1 MQDLINYNFED
12 NQNEL
17 VIIVNDK
24 NEFQEL
30 QTRKVMRKN
39 NLWHRSTAILVFSK
53 DEKNTFIYVHK
64 RSKIKDYCPSYYSI
78 GFGGV
83 LSENENFL
91 QNAIKELHEES
102 GIIKKPEQL
111 FDLGLLKCETDCA
124 KSYVTFI
131 NPDFQTTP
139 QLSEIEFITKIPLN
153 DLDNFIEKEKMTGIS
168 KNVYHYFKDQ
178 IKKINLDQIYSMTI

>member
-1 MQDLINYNFED
+1 MKDYINYNFED
-12 NQNEL
+12 NKSEL

-39 NLWHRSTAILVFSK
+39 NLWHRSTSILVLSK
-53 DEKNTFIYVHK
+53 NEQNILIYIHK

-91 QNAIKELHEES
+91 QNAVKELYEES
-102 GIIKKPEQL
+102 GIVKKPEQL
-111 FDLGLLKCETDCA
+111 FDLGLIKCETEYIKA
-124 KSYVTFI
+124 YITFI
-131 NPDFQTTP
+131 HPDFQTTP
-139 QLSEIEFITKIPLN
+139 QLNEVEFISKISLN
-153 DLDNFIEKEKMTGIS
+153 DLDDFVKKEEVTQIS

-178 IKKINLDQIYSMTI
+178 IKKINLDEIYNMTI